1 MFMVMYSTLGVTL
14 LCRFVCI
21 STCPKRD
28 SSLGLQVTIY
38 SNLIISSKPL
48 GHHGLFLFLC
58 YYNSVKL
65 RCEIERGKWWFYI
78 LSHLFLELWTGAL
91 LNLNKQRTQNTNRED
106 NSFTLFIKI
115 MQREY
120 NSVLRT
126 FLKLWTQLTENWL
139 NLPLDTRTGAILTNT
154 RATKLTCPSTPE
166 FEISC
171 HGNTFN

>member
-1 MFMVMYSTLGVTL
+1 MYSTLGVTL
-14 LCRFVCI
+14 LHRFVCI
-21 STCPKRD
+21 STCPSRD
-28 SSLGLQVTIY
+28 LSLGLQVTIY
-38 SNLIISSKPL
+38 LNLIICSKLL
-48 GHHGLFLFLC
+48 GRHCLFLFLC

-65 RCEIERGKWWFYI
+65 PCEIERGKWWFYI
-78 LSHLFLELWTGAL
+78 LSHLLLELFTDAL
-91 LNLNKQRTQNTNRED
+91 VNLNQQSPQNTNGED
-106 NSFTLFIKI
+106 TSFTLFIKI